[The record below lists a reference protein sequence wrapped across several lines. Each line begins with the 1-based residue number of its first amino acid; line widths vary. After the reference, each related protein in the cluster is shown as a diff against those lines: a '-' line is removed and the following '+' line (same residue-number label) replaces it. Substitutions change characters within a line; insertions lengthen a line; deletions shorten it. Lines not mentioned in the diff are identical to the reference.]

1 MKRLLLLT
9 LLISSSSHVFSQQV
23 CKGTDCKGLVKGDVL
38 VSLDEV
44 EASLFCNNELPIVPS
59 ELSGFTC
66 RYNGNPIT
74 NPMFITSTTDPKVP
88 PLKSNLDV
96 NALPKAWVIQVYST
110 TSSSKT
116 DEFIE
121 MLKGLNIRSYT
132 EKRRVDGKVIH
143 GVFVGPTLDRNRAV
157 AEKELIDKSLGTAS
171 FILEYKP

>member
-1 MKRLLLLT
+1 MKRLLLLI

-74 NPMFITSTTDPKVP
+74 NPTFITSTTDPKIP
-88 PLKSNLDV
+88 QQKSNIDV
-96 NALPKAWVIQVYST
+96 KTLPKAWIVKVIST
-110 TSSSKT
+110 KKPSKA
-116 DEFIE
+116 DEFVE
-121 MLKGLNIRSYT
+121 VLKGLNIRSYT
-132 EKRRVDGKVIH
+132 EKVRVDGQYLHNVY
-143 GVFVGPTLDRNRAV
+143 VGPKLDKRRAL
-157 AEKELIDKSLGTAS
+157 ADKELIDKSLGTAS
-171 FILEYKP
+171 LILEFKP

>member
-1 MKRLLLLT
+1 MKRLLLLL
-9 LLISSSSHVFSQQV
+9 LLISSSSHIFSQQV

-74 NPMFITSTTDPKVP
+74 NPTFITSAIAPKVP

-96 NALPKAWVIQVYST
+96 NALPKAWVIQVSST
-110 TSSSKT
+110 KTSSKA
-116 DEFIE
+116 DEFVE
-121 MLKGLNIRSYT
+121 VLKGLNIRPWT
-132 EKRRVDGKVIH
+132 EKVRVDGQYLHNVY
-143 GVFVGPTLDRNRAV
+143 VGPTLDKRRAL
-157 AEKELIDKSLGTAS
+157 EDKELIDKALGTAS
-171 FILEYKP
+171 LILEYKP

>member
-1 MKRLLLLT
+1 MKRLLLLI

-74 NPMFITSTTDPKVP
+74 NPTFITSAIAPKVP

-96 NALPKAWVIQVYST
+96 NALPKAWVIQVSST
-110 TSSSKT
+110 KTSSTPPSSTRRLAPAKDCRTGARRTLVLCKT
-116 DEFIE
+116 PQTR
-121 MLKGLNIRSYT
+121 L
-132 EKRRVDGKVIH
+132 RV
-143 GVFVGPTLDRNRAV
+143 
-157 AEKELIDKSLGTAS
+157 
-171 FILEYKP
+171 